1 MVFPQFN
8 FRINLHGTAR
18 FLSTDHFAPKN
29 LYFHAAKEV
38 LKNVAA
44 KIVGKKI
51 NPLSYTYYYT
61 PYFRELRN
69 FFQRINSDGDTSDL
83 ATVNDGLETI
93 RVVEE
98 SYRLAKRMGG

>member
-18 FLSTDHFAPKN
+18 FLSTDNFTPKN
-29 LYFHAAKEV
+29 LYLHAAKEV
-38 LKNVAA
+38 LKNVSA

-61 PYFRELRN
+61 SYFKELQN
-69 FFQRINSDGDTSDL
+69 FFQRINSDDDMSDL
-83 ATVNDGLETI
+83 PTVDDGLETI
-93 RVVEE
+93 RVVED
-98 SYRLAKRMGG
+98 SYRLAKRIGG